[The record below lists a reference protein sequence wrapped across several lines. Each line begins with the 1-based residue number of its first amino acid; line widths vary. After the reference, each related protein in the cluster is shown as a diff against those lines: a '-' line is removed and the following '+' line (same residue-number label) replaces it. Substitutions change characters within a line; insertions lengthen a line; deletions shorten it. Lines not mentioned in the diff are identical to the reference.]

1 MDKHDEYYSFWS
13 QPPIQTEEESLDSNS
28 DYEYIQTLDSI
39 NNRKKRKRIMTM
51 DDYCLKYG
59 DDIWYLWCIIKD
71 YSETSGV
78 CEKLDYSTFCQVCY
92 ENSEK
97 Y

>member
-1 MDKHDEYYSFWS
+1 MDKQDCYSFWTQ
-13 QPPIQTEEESLDSNS
+13 QPPIQAEEESVDSNS
-28 DYEYIQTLDSI
+28 DYEYIKELDSI
-39 NNRKKRKRIMTM
+39 NSRKKRKRIMTM

-59 DDIWYLWCIIKD
+59 DDIWYLWNIIKD

-78 CEKLDYSTFCQVCY
+78 CEKLDYPTFCQVCY